1 MAWLQKIAEAIKGNE
16 DFNDLKSS
24 TIKDIINGNILT
36 KNFLKKQYPLM
47 IMIAFLAFLYIDNRY
62 YCETQLSKVL
72 KLKREIQDVKYESL
86 TISAELME
94 ISRQSNIRKMV
105 RERGLM
111 LRETNTPPV
120 VIDVETPT
128 TE

>member
-1 MAWLQKIAEAIKGNE
+1 MSWLQKIAAAVKGNE

-36 KNFLKKQYPLM
+36 KNFLRKQYPLM

-94 ISRQSNIRKMV
+94 ISRQSNVRKMIK
-105 RERGLM
+105 ERGLT
-111 LRETNTPPV
+111 LHETNTPPV
-120 VIDVETPT
+120 VIEIQKTQ
-128 TE
+128 